1 MNCFTSPV
9 LLKKKKKEKE
19 SLCGKDKNRFMAVNN
34 TCFSNQNL
42 YCACKGKKILN
53 ILVFLI
59 CSKIIEKINRQ
70 QHRSYYN
77 QNDEEERTSTLKHF
91 KVNTT
96 WNFIK
101 IPTKFLASF
110 CRFFSSLR
118 IVAHCQMQTKI

>member
-1 MNCFTSPV
+1 MRKEYLNNRKNELLYFSSSPR
-9 LLKKKKKEKE
+9 
-19 SLCGKDKNRFMAVNN
+19 SLYGKDKNRFMAVNN
-34 TCFSNQNL
+34 TCSSNQNL

-77 QNDEEERTSTLKHF
+77 QNDEEERTSTLKQN
-91 KVNTT
+91 KVITT

-101 IPTKFLASF
+101 NPTKLLASF
-110 CRFFSSLR
+110 CPLSDANKD
-118 IVAHCQMQTKI
+118 ITTNCTT